1 MDDSKK
7 YYVCPRFYKWGT
19 GTPKN
24 YTVQSEI
31 DYKSGSENVE
41 RWLNDKGDMDEDG
54 SFDLNMCEIG
64 WMHQECWRVS
74 II

>member
-54 SFDLNMCEIG
+54 
-64 WMHQECWRVS
+64 
-74 II
+74 